1 MVPNLVSDLVSDFAS
16 DFASDLAPDGEVD
29 AGVCCGAGGELCVQ
43 LAAWDNSNRRAET
56 NRRALRN
63 RKVLSPREGAELRCS
78 AGTGEGARPHTSR
91 PSRNSG
97 RLTMEHFGFDES
109 PNGTRCS
116 QKES

>member
-1 MVPNLVSDLVSDFAS
+1 MVPNLVSDLVS

-56 NRRALRN
+56 NRRALAN
-63 RKVLSPREGAELRCS
+63 RKLLSPRESAELRS
-78 AGTGEGARPHTSR
+78 AWTGENARPHTSR

-97 RLTMEHFGFDES
+97 RLTIEHFGFDES

>member
-1 MVPNLVSDLVSDFAS
+1 MVPNLVSDL
-16 DFASDLAPDGEVD
+16 ASDLAPDGEVD

-63 RKVLSPREGAELRCS
+63 RKLLSRREGAELRP
-78 AGTGEGARPHTSR
+78 AWTGESARLHTSR

-97 RLTMEHFGFDES
+97 RLTIEHFGFDES